1 MSIPIL
7 GAYSKFKVLQNH
19 LQQYYLFFTG
29 FLDIFYNGSALL
41 VDTELESDSHFD
53 FIPMKLI

>member
-7 GAYSKFKVLQNH
+7 GAYSKFKVLYNH
-19 LQQYYLFFTG
+19 LQILPLFTG
-29 FLDIFYNGSALL
+29 FLDIFYNESALL